1 MKAVVAVTARCTDIQ
16 RSKGAALF
24 CRQDRGAA
32 VSVILAEGCHTLI
45 IIFKIIIMGICTAP
59 TLRLKVLNKHSVT
72 HKMYIKVEMLSAIKM
87 CNYQKK

>member
-16 RSKGAALF
+16 RSKGAVLF

-45 IIFKIIIMGICTAP
+45 IIFKIIIMEICTAP
-59 TLRLKVLNKHSVT
+59 TLWLKVLNKHSIT
-72 HKMYIKVEMLSAIKM
+72 HIMYIKVEMLSAIKL
-87 CNYQKK
+87 CNYQK

>member
-1 MKAVVAVTARCTDIQ
+1 MVAVTARCTDIQ
-16 RSKGAALF
+16 RSKGAVLF

-45 IIFKIIIMGICTAP
+45 IIFKIIIMEICTAP
-59 TLRLKVLNKHSVT
+59 TLWLKVLNKHSIT
-72 HKMYIKVEMLSAIKM
+72 HKMYIKVEMLSAIKL